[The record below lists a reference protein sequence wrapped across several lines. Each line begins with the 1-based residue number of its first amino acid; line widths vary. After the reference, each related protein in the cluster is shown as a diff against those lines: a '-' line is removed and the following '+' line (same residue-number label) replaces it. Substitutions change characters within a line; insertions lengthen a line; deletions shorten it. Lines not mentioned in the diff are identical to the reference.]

1 MKKTILL
8 IPFFALVTCSVVLAF
23 ADDKPIIRWDFRE
36 EETSR
41 LQAVGGVQRDV
52 PGPRAPEYPDFEANN
67 HAVKFDGQGAHYV
80 FDDPGP
86 NSEFDFTTGDAI
98 TLEAWVQVEELRK
111 NEHVY
116 VISKGRTG
124 NPGFAADNQNW
135 ALRIKENKEKGCVS
149 FLFATPRESGST
161 APDSHWHRWT
171 SDDGFKPGKLWHH
184 IAVSYRFGEPTS
196 IQCWIDGKAK
206 PGKWD
211 MGGATTQAP
220 VVDDDAIW
228 IGSSRGGAAANSF
241 RGSMDAI
248 AIHRQAIAD
257 SVMKLRYKS
266 TAVEKVAKPLPETM
280 PDIQDLPRGKVLLS
294 LHEGMPSHTRW
305 LQEGESFPE
314 ETLRLP
320 LDHFLLDRLPQRFDT
335 WGIRAN
341 WKEPVLLRF
350 TADVDWKPE
359 YQKLLTRVRG
369 LSRLWVDGQLIA
381 RGKPIPGSPSG
392 EEPMTPI
399 ALPPSP
405 GMRIAEHRQQELFGQ
420 VDFTEARRCRVVLEM
435 VLGGKGFRTDPGE
448 TCVAVQLASDG
459 PFVLLKPADAAES
472 MVMLTDAEVEAALQ
486 RLESDLQSTDMQRRR
501 ELAESQNQYWKKRH
515 EIARSTVQQ
524 IDIPNVSTGD
534 SEKRHPVDAF
544 LAEKIRLAKEAASHS
559 NDAEARDFHERVLPV
574 LKSSCIRCHGEK
586 EQGGLR
592 LDTRETA
599 LKAGDSDSLAIVPG
613 HADAS
618 ELIRRITSEDSDE
631 RMPPGGIPLAP
642 DKIAILRDWINAG
655 AKWPAPILT
664 PELVTP
670 SAMLK
675 DESFLRRVFYDTIG
689 LPPTADE
696 VRAFVEDPSQD
707 KHVRIVDRLLEDPRW
722 ADHWMSYWQD
732 VLAEN
737 PTLINSSLNTT
748 GPFRW
753 FLYDALQDNK
763 PVDRMVTE
771 LILMRGSPHEGGSAG
786 FGLAGDNDAPMAAK
800 AQIIASAFLGMEMQ
814 CARCHDAPYHS
825 ISQSDLYS
833 MAAML
838 SQKAIT
844 VPKTS
849 RVPAAFFENKARESL
864 IKVTLKHDSP
874 VGPSWPFASQLS
886 DGGRSIPEL
895 LLDPADSREQLAAYV
910 TSPSNKRFAHVLVNR
925 VWRLFMGAGFVE
937 PPHDWEGN
945 APSHPELM
953 QWLANDFV
961 AHGYSLKR
969 LSRWI
974 LTSEAYA
981 RAATGTN
988 LRREPELRFF
998 AAPDPRRLTAEQIV
1012 DTLVAT
1018 SGRPM
1023 DVEEL
1028 TFDPDARRASSNRL
1042 TLGVP
1047 RRAWMFA
1054 DLANERDR
1062 PSLNLP
1068 RAQGIA
1074 DILLA
1079 FGWSGARQNPRTDR
1093 ETAPNA
1099 LQPGVLANSAASLLF
1114 TRAADRSEL
1123 ARLAVEAQSPET
1135 LVEALFLRYLGR
1147 LPRAEEK
1154 QAMSSLLSVGFASR
1168 LMEKEKV
1175 EEPTPLAKL
1184 QRVTWSN
1191 HLRSEANEIS
1201 LELERRAR
1209 GGPSADPRLDPQWR
1223 EVYEDALWTLINTR
1237 EFVWLP

>member
-1 MKKTILL
+1 MKLPTLL
-8 IPFFALVTCSVVLAF
+8 ISFFVLVTCSVVPAF
-23 ADDKPIIRWDFRE
+23 ADDKPIVRWDFRE

-41 LQAVGGVQRDV
+41 LQAVGGVHRDV
-52 PGPRAPEYPDFEANN
+52 PGPRAPEYPDFETNN

-98 TLEAWVQVEELRK
+98 TLEAWVKVEDLRK

-135 ALRIKENKEKGCVS
+135 ALRIKESKEKGCVS

-228 IGSSRGGAAANSF
+228 IASSRGGAAANSF

-248 AIHRQAIAD
+248 AIHRTAIAE
-257 SVMKLRYKS
+257 SVMKQRYKS
-266 TAVEKVAKPLPETM
+266 TAVEIVAKPLPETM
-280 PDIQDLPRGKVLLS
+280 PDIKDVPRGKVLLS

-305 LQEGESFPE
+305 LVEGESFPE

-320 LDHFLLDRLPQRFDT
+320 LDQFLLDRLPQRFDA

-341 WKEPVLLRF
+341 WKDPVLLRF
-350 TADVDWKPE
+350 TADVDWNPE
-359 YQKLLTRVRG
+359 YQKLLMRVRG
-369 LSRLWVDGQLIA
+369 LSRLWVDGQLVS

-392 EEPMTPI
+392 EEPMTPV

-405 GMRIAEHRQQELFGQ
+405 GMRIAEHRQQEVFGQ
-420 VDFTEARRCRVVLEM
+420 VDFADARRCRVVLEM

-448 TCVAVQLASDG
+448 TCVAVQISNNG
-459 PFVLLKPADAAES
+459 PFALLKPAEASES
-472 MVMLTDAEVEAALQ
+472 MLMLTDAEVEAALQ
-486 RLESDLQSTDMQRRR
+486 RLESGLQSSDMLRRR
-501 ELAESQNQYWKKRH
+501 ELAASQNSYWTKRH
-515 EIARSTVQQ
+515 EMARTTVQQ
-524 IDIPNVSTGD
+524 LKIPNVTAQG
-534 SEKRHPVDAF
+534 SETTHPIDAF
-544 LAEKIRLAKEAASHS
+544 LSEKIRLAKDVASKP
-559 NDAEARDFHERVLPV
+559 NDTVAKQFHDQVLPI
-574 LKSSCIRCHGEK
+574 LKSSCVRCHSEK
-586 EQGGLR
+586 EQGGIR
-592 LDTRETA
+592 LDSRESA
-599 LKAGDSDSLAIVPG
+599 LKAGDSDLAAVVPG
-613 HADAS
+613 HAETS
-618 ELIRRITSEDSDE
+618 ELIRRITASDPEE
-631 RMPPGGIPLAP
+631 RMPPGGSPLAS
-642 DKIAILRDWINAG
+642 DKIAILREWINEG

-670 SAMLK
+670 SSVLK
-675 DESFLRRVFYDTIG
+675 DESFLRRVYYDTVG

-696 VRAFVEDPSQD
+696 VRAYVNDTSPD
-707 KHVRIVDRLLEDPRW
+707 KRIRIVDRLLEDPRW

-732 VLAEN
+732 ILAEN

-763 PVDRMVTE
+763 PIDRMVTE
-771 LILMRGSPHEGGSAG
+771 LVLMRGSPHEGGSAG

-814 CARCHDAPYHS
+814 CARCHDAPFHS
-825 ISQSDLYS
+825 TTQSDLYS

-844 VPKTS
+844 VPKSS

-864 IKVTLKHDSP
+864 IKVTLKHENP
-874 VGPSWPFASQLS
+874 VAPSWPFVSQLR
-886 DGGRSIPEL
+886 DGGKSIEEL

-910 TSPSNKRFAHVLVNR
+910 TSPYNQRFSQVLVNR
-925 VWRLFMGAGFVE
+925 VWRIFMGAGFVE

-945 APSHPELM
+945 AASHPELM

-961 AHGYSLKR
+961 SHGYNLKR

-974 LTSEAYA
+974 LTSDTYA

-988 LRREPELRFF
+988 LGREPELRFF

-1047 RRAWMFA
+1047 RRSWMFA

-1074 DILLA
+1074 DILKA
-1079 FGWSGARQNPRTDR
+1079 FGWSGARQSPRTDR

-1099 LQPGVLANSAASLLF
+1099 LQPGVLANSIASLLF

-1123 ARLAVEAQSPET
+1123 ARLAVEALSPES
-1135 LVEALFLRYLGR
+1135 LVDELFLRYLGR
-1147 LPRAEEK
+1147 SPSQEEK
-1154 QAMSSLLSVGFASR
+1154 EAMADLLSVGFKSR
-1168 LMEKEKV
+1168 LVEKEKV
-1175 EEPTPLAKL
+1175 ESPTPFEKL

-1209 GGPSADPRLDPQWR
+1209 RGPPADPRLDPQWR